1 VSGPGL
7 GRLLTEHR
15 LQEIARDGGYSEADL
30 STTPAIAPFF
40 AKFGFVQ
47 AGFEKD
53 GFAPGMD
60 KVLMSKT
67 LSADAPDR
75 SLY

>member
-1 VSGPGL
+1 VSGP

-15 LQEIARDGGYSEADL
+15 LQKIARDGGYSEADL

-47 AGFEKD
+47 TGFEKD
-53 GFAPGMD
+53 GVAPGMD

-67 LSADAPDR
+67 FSGGAPDP